1 MRFGTVALTAILLGV
16 GAAQAAVPEAVRQLP
31 WRREVRLPQAP
42 PPAGTWYVVEMDSLL
57 AAATRGDPGSMRLVD
72 DAGEPV
78 PAVAL
83 DPRWPELF
91 AEPVDMSGVTW
102 TEDAKE
108 PLRLTGEIDSPPG
121 DWLRVSW
128 PSATVHSVAIN
139 DAERVPDPHQ
149 YDDFAKQT
157 GASEPRGESWTTETW
172 RTDNWRTDN
181 WRAGNWRAGTSR
193 VTLVAVVANPGT
205 TPAVRL
211 ERLSLRAD
219 RVRSVP
225 FRARPGAFRGATFE
239 QIVDLPAGPHA
250 VLSVS
255 VDRRADA
262 ALEPVTLDLER
273 ESGGW
278 ERSAAAARDSSES
291 LASLGFVAQPI
302 LARALRLGYTNADPP
317 NAPFTVTSVEV
328 VPAALAIPPTVRP
341 PLWLVYGD
349 LAVAGPPGLS
359 RDELRA
365 VSRLEPLPLG
375 APQASPWFAEKTFG
389 ATWLRRRPLVLTA
402 AMVLVLGIVAAV
414 VLTEKGKAGN

>member
-1 MRFGTVALTAILLGV
+1 MRFRSAALTVIMLGV

-31 WRREVRLPQAP
+31 WRREVQLPQAP

-57 AAATRGDPGSMRLVD
+57 AAATRGDPGAMRLVD

-78 PAVAL
+78 PVVAL

-91 AEPVDMSGVTW
+91 AEPVDLPGVAW
-102 TEDAKE
+102 TADAKE
-108 PLRLTGEIDSPPG
+108 PLRLTAAFDLLPC

-128 PSATVHSVAIN
+128 PHATVHSVAV
-139 DAERVPDPHQ
+139 DGAERVPDPPEPVAM
-149 YDDFAKQT
+149 DEQT
-157 GASEPRGESWTTETW
+157 RASEPRGELRTTETW
-172 RTDNWRTDN
+172 RPNS
-181 WRAGNWRAGTSR
+181 SR
-193 VTLVAVVANPGT
+193 LTLVAFVANVGT

-225 FRARPGAFRGATFE
+225 FRARPGAFRGATYE
-239 QIVDLPAGPHA
+239 QFVDLPAGPHA
-250 VLSVS
+250 VLSVT

-278 ERSAAAARDSSES
+278 ERSAAAARDSAES
-291 LASLGFVAQPI
+291 LASLGFLAQPI
-302 LARALRLGYTNADPP
+302 LARALRLGFTNADPP
-317 NAPFTVTSVEV
+317 NAPFAVTGVGV

-349 LAVAGPPGLS
+349 LAVPGPGGLS
-359 RDELRA
+359 RNELRA
-365 VSRLEPLPLG
+365 VPRLEALPLG
-375 APQASPWFAEKTFG
+375 APQANPWFAEKTFG

-414 VLTEKGKAGN
+414 VVTERGKGGG